1 MFMPCDP
8 GAFLLF
14 YSNIPQEPALMFY
27 SSNEIAYEKVHRRI
41 LLGPIPQSAG
51 SNVLAHAA
59 TSGLIT
65 SGWLLFVCLST
76 AAEAFPDTG
85 NQGPGGRLDV
95 MTLNISGSFFW
106 GGRPWCR
113 TQETYTLWQCTT
125 DAHCIFRDI
134 GLSGRDTLALMRLT
148 WSHIIHVQRQHLP
161 QVLWTPFFIPG
172 SLNLL
177 CGSSCLVYLCP
188 HDQER

>member
-113 TQETYTLWQCTT
+113 TQERHT
-125 DAHCIFRDI
+125 HCDNARRMHTAS
-134 GLSGRDTLALMRLT
+134 SGT
-148 WSHIIHVQRQHLP
+148 S
-161 QVLWTPFFIPG
+161 G
-172 SLNLL
+172 SVAVTR
-177 CGSSCLVYLCP
+177 SP
-188 HDQER
+188 